1 MEKTP
6 VGRRAGPVQSDSV
19 SSSFLDRVKVRDSK
33 AWQRIVN
40 LHGPVVYGWA
50 RRTGLPAADAA
61 RVVQEVFRTVA
72 VRVEE
77 FRGDSPQESFRG
89 WLWTITRNRIKTN
102 LRDPAS
108 GGAGLEATEAGY
120 SSDSLPLDI
129 SDPNPPPPDA
139 ALLGRVVEAIR
150 PDFEDV
156 TWDAF
161 WKMAVLGK
169 SSAEVADEMG
179 TKKSAARNAK
189 YLVLHRL
196 RQELEHA

>member
-6 VGRRAGPVQSDSV
+6 VGRRAGPVQPDSV

-33 AWQRIVN
+33 AWQQIVN

-61 RVVQEVFRTVA
+61 RVVQEVFHTVA
-72 VRVEE
+72 IRIEE
-77 FRGDSPQESFRG
+77 FGGDSAHESFRG
-89 WLWTITRNRIKTN
+89 WLWTITRNRIKN
-102 LRDPAS
+102 KLRDQAS
-108 GGAGLEATEAGY
+108 GSAGLEATEAGY

-129 SDPNPPPPDA
+129 SNPDPPPPDA

-150 PDFEDV
+150 PDFEDI

-161 WKMAVLGK
+161 WKMAVLGN
-169 SSAEVADEMG
+169 SSQEVADEMDM
-179 TKKSAARNAK
+179 KKSAARNAK
-189 YLVLHRL
+189 YVVLHRL
-196 RQELEHA
+196 RQDLEHA